1 MTQQPR
7 LFSFLLEDRSAA
19 ALLVTESNRDA
30 WERLGRWPAWPGR
43 AMALSGPTGSGKSHM
58 ALAWAE
64 LSRAGVCWPQD
75 RAMDV
80 FERFGG
86 RLVVDNADRY
96 PDEPHLALL
105 LDAARNRPGA
115 AVLLV
120 GRDPPDQ
127 WPATLR
133 DLHSRFAAMPHL
145 ELGEPDDELLAG
157 VLDRLC
163 RARFIKLTE
172 KAAMYLVTHMERSFS
187 AAHRVAEALDQ
198 IHTRGARPVSI
209 GVAAR
214 ALRSIGGDAP
224 EPEAGEAAR
233 DAQTEEA

>member
-1 MTQQPR
+1 MVDQPR
-7 LFSFLLEDRSAA
+7 LFTFLLEDRSAA
-19 ALLVTESNRDA
+19 ALLVTEANRDA
-30 WERLGRWPAWPGR
+30 WDRLQRWREWPGH
-43 AMALSGPTGSGKSHM
+43 AVALTGPLGAGKSHM

-64 LSRAGVCWPQD
+64 QARAGVCWPQD

-86 RLVVDNADRY
+86 RVVVDDADHY

-120 GRDPPDQ
+120 GRDQPGR
-127 WPATLR
+127 WPAGLKDLR
-133 DLHSRFAAMPHL
+133 SRFTALPVL

-172 KAAMYLVTHMERSFS
+172 KAATYLVRHMERSFA
-187 AAHRVAEALDQ
+187 AAHAVADAIDRV
-198 IHTRGARPVSI
+198 HRHGARPVSI

-214 ALRSIGGDAP
+214 ALRTLGGDAP
-224 EPEAGEAAR
+224 EPEAGEAAL
-233 DAQTEEA
+233 DAQAEDV